1 MVPRMSLKKSKTP
14 SCSSR
19 LVVRGVLAMMAKH
32 TRSFAI
38 AAKSAPTRKG
48 VKAATVFA
56 AIGNRRRWH
65 VASGRRRAAKLNW
78 TAIMT
83 AIANLYAKE
92 RNI

>member
-1 MVPRMSLKKSKTP
+1 
-14 SCSSR
+14 
-19 LVVRGVLAMMAKH
+19 MMAKH

-38 AAKSAPTRKG
+38 VAKSAPTRKR

-56 AIGNRRRWH
+56 AIGNRCSWH
-65 VASGRRRAAKLNW
+65 VASGRRRAVKFNW

-83 AIANLYAKE
+83 VIADTYAKE